1 MKIGQWL
8 VVHCSGSNSPAKMLT
23 QEVLQL
29 LSLHD
34 STLRCLST
42 RYHLIILFSII
53 YSNLI
58 SVPNPL
64 LHGGVYRSNIRQ
76 KFYFKTIMDDEKIS
90 YECRVYDFRLDLK
103 NRRETELFRQQVS
116 SNQLQKWRENS
127 VLKKTKECL
136 LFNVKNKLE

>member
-1 MKIGQWL
+1 MKIEQWL

-90 YECRVYDFRLDLK
+90 LKIDGKQNYSGSKWAATNYKNERKTRCWRKQKNVYFSMSK
-103 NRRETELFRQQVS
+103 IN
-116 SNQLQKWRENS
+116 
-127 VLKKTKECL
+127 
-136 LFNVKNKLE
+136 